1 LEFRILGPLELVE
14 DGRPVALAGG
24 RQRMLLALL
33 LLHAN
38 EVVSSDRLI
47 DGLWGERPPATAAK
61 VLQNAVSQLRRS
73 LGDNLIVTRA
83 PGYVLR
89 VEPEAVDARRFESL
103 LEDGR
108 RTLAAGDAAEAAEI
122 LRAGLGLWRGRPL
135 DEFAYEPFAEGEI
148 ARLQELRLRALD
160 ERIEADLALGR
171 HADLAGELERLVA
184 EHPLRERPR
193 AQLMLALYRSGRQA
207 EALQAYQDGRR
218 LLGDELGLEPG
229 AALQRLEKQILTQDP
244 ALEPPP
250 RAVPLPKEER
260 RREPA
265 IRTVRKRPQRRLA
278 VALAATA
285 LTATALLAAL
295 LTRGDDPAPTV
306 LPNSLVKI
314 DPKTA
319 KIVDVFRVGRK
330 PFMPAIV
337 GDYVFVSSEE
347 DKTLSRIEV
356 GSGEVDTYGG
366 LASPAGVAAGAD
378 GTLWVGSFEGSQV
391 RQFDPDDYQLLHV
404 AEVPVPGGAAPYV
417 AVGGG
422 SVWASEGYTSG
433 VTRFTARTGKFQRR
447 YVRPFAAGIEYSAE
461 IAFGAGAAWAA
472 VNGLAGGALVRIDA
486 LGGGSEPI
494 DVGEI
499 PYSVAVGFGDVWL
512 TDLVHRPTVNAEPE
526 AGQVL
531 RIDPEAGTIEDVIP
545 VGKRPSG
552 VATGGG
558 SVWVANGGET
568 TISEIDPRTNQV
580 VNTIDTRYHPTSL
593 AYGHGFLWVSLHP
606 EPFAF

>member
-38 EVVSSDRLI
+38 EVVSNDRLI
-47 DGLWGERPPATAAK
+47 DGLWGERPPATATK

-83 PGYVLR
+83 PGYLLR

-103 LEDGR
+103 LEEGR

-122 LRAGLGLWRGRPL
+122 LRRGLGLWRGRPL

-148 ARLQELRLRALD
+148 ARLQELRLRALE

-171 HADLAGELERLVA
+171 HPDLVGELERVVA

-193 AQLMLALYRSGRQA
+193 AQLMLAQYRSGRQA

-260 RREPA
+260 RPEPA
-265 IRTVRKRPQRRLA
+265 TRTVRKRPQRRLA
-278 VALAATA
+278 VALAAIA
-285 LTATALLAAL
+285 LTATALLAAFV

-314 DPKTA
+314 DPKTHEL
-319 KIVDVFRVGRK
+319 VDVFRVGGK

-356 GSGEVDTYGG
+356 RSGEVDTYGD

-378 GTLWVGSFEGSQV
+378 GTLWVGSFAGSQV
-391 RQFDPDDYQLLHV
+391 RQFDPDDHQLLHV
-404 AEVPVPGGAAPYV
+404 ADLRRGAAPYV

-422 SVWASEGYTSG
+422 SVWVSEGYTSA

-447 YVRPFAAGIEYSAE
+447 YVRPFAGGIEYSSE
-461 IAFGAGAAWAA
+461 IAFGTGAAWAA
-472 VNGLAGGALVRIDA
+472 VNGFAGGTLVRIDA
-486 LGGGSEPI
+486 LGGGGEPI
-494 DVGEI
+494 DVGVI
-499 PYSVAVGFGDVWL
+499 PNSVAVGFGDVWV
-512 TDLVHRPTVNAEPE
+512 TDHVQRPVVNAEPE

-531 RIDPEAGTIEDVIP
+531 RVDPESGTMEDVIP
-545 VGKRPSG
+545 VGRRPSG

-558 SVWVANGGET
+558 SVWVANGGEK
-568 TISEIDPRTNQV
+568 TISEIDPRTNDV
-580 VNTIDTRYHPTSL
+580 VSTIDTRHYARSL